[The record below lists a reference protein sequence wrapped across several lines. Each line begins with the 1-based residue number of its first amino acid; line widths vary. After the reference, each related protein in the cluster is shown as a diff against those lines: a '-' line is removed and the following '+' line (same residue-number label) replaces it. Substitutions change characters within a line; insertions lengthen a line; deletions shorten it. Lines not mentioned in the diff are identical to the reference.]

1 MNTLTKGFARRVLSM
16 LLATIMVFS
25 LGIVGLTTASA
36 ANVELAETG
45 RTFLVGEYLYFI
57 NHYVDGINANWIS
70 SGGVAWAHLW
80 NGNTTY
86 DAKFVL
92 YDGTAEAE
100 GAVYRAKINKEYDY
114 KNLIITRNASNSTG
128 PWNGEWNRTGDMTFD
143 SNNCITKIY
152 KDGTTYESKAY
163 YPTRDVYLV
172 GTFNGWIYDDGHQ
185 MVDTGANYRY
195 ELTLSLEANTT
206 YEFKIL
212 QYGTWYGNTGTMNS
226 GNCTNWT
233 FGADTGNCKITTTTA
248 GDYKFDYWGD
258 THTLTV
264 TYPEVHIPFSAEVI
278 AIAKDTVVEQGEPII
293 VNTSVIGTPAD
304 RGFFVSD
311 MRLYRVTGTG
321 VDGPYGLINDQLQYA
336 TTGLALG
343 TYEFYVQADVV
354 ADGETNTW
362 TSDRFSATVVEAE
375 ADTITI
381 SAANVNVYA
390 GQTTTINVTPKLS
403 SNIASNLVTYEFYLG
418 NTKVDTNTKGTYDV
432 ETTDADASTTRT
444 YRIVAST
451 TDSNGAPI
459 SAETTVTVTIHSTSG
474 GDGIVTIYFK
484 SAESYGYVPSIKFGA
499 DGTYAEMTKAGAVIG
514 HNTTNTGHYWW
525 YSATTTAVDGKVEF
539 SLTSP
544 RFFKD
549 CTYTLDVTKE
559 APEQDGSYEY
569 YFAIDNLNLVT
580 SDIINVTGKSYKNY
594 FNTIIDMVTELTPGE
609 LVQTGS
615 TFEYYA
621 LGDAN
626 NDGKLNIRD
635 ATIIQKDLA
644 QITELSY
651 AGNVVADVN
660 GDGNVTIKDATAIQ
674 KQLAGL

>member
-36 ANVELAETG
+36 ANIELAETG
-45 RTFLVGEYLYFI
+45 KTFKKIYFKPGI
-57 NHYVDGINANWIS
+57 WDVDGAKFAAWVWDGGSGWWATVSNGSEDGVYTITSNTAFSSVKLLRKNSADTTPNDWDYVWDETNDISLGDNNYVSITGWENANFS
-70 SGGVAWAHLW
+70 TS
-80 NGNTTY
+80 TY
-86 DAKFVL
+86 
-92 YDGTAEAE
+92 TPAEN
-100 GAVYRAKINKEYDY
+100 V
-114 KNLIITRNASNSTG
+114 
-128 PWNGEWNRTGDMTFD
+128 F
-143 SNNCITKIY
+143 
-152 KDGTTYESKAY
+152 
-163 YPTRDVYLV
+163 LV
-172 GTFNGWIYDDGHQ
+172 GTFNDWDYEAGLTTY
-185 MVDTGANYRY
+185 TGSNYHY
-195 ELTLSLEANTT
+195 ELTVTLEANKT

-212 QYGTWYGNTGTMNS
+212 QYGIWYGNTGTMDS

-233 FGADTGNCKITTTTA
+233 FGADAGNCKITTTTA
-248 GDYKFDYWGD
+248 GDYKFDFWGD

-311 MRLYRVTGTG
+311 MRLYRVISTTES
-321 VDGPYGLINDQLQYA
+321 DGPYGLINDQLQYA
-336 TTGLALG
+336 TTDLALG
-343 TYEFYVQADVV
+343 TYEFYVEADVV

-390 GQTTTINVTPKLS
+390 GQTTTIKVTPKLS

-418 NTKVDTNTKGTYDV
+418 DTKVDTNTKGTYDV
-432 ETTDADASTTRT
+432 ETTDADAGTTRT

-451 TDSNGAPI
+451 TDSKGTPI

-499 DGTYAEMTKAGAVIG
+499 DGTYAEMTKTGAVIG

-559 APEQDGSYEY
+559 APETDGSYEY
-569 YFAIDNLNLVT
+569 YFAIDNLNLV
-580 SDIINVTGKSYKNY
+580 SGEVINVTGTSYKNY
-594 FNTIIDMVTELTPGE
+594 YNTIIDMVTELTPGE

-644 QITELSY
+644 EITELSY

-660 GDGNVTIKDATAIQ
+660 NDGNVTIKDATAIQ

>member
-36 ANVELAETG
+36 ANIELAETG
-45 RTFLVGEYLYFI
+45 AWAGGDYLFYDPHNDWGANDISTAAYFWNSTTNVNKWVYMSFATGDSDIQSVKVPDGTWTHVLFCRMKKGSTATSFNSSDYYNKTNDLTLPSDGNNFYTANSLSWSGE
-57 NHYVDGINANWIS
+57 VANLTGSWS
-70 SGGVAWAHLW
+70 YRGVCLSGEFNSWASGVASKMDH
-80 NGNTTY
+80 
-86 DAKFVL
+86 
-92 YDGTAEAE
+92 
-100 GAVYRAKINKEYDY
+100 
-114 KNLIITRNASNSTG
+114 TG
-128 PWNGEWNRTGDMTFD
+128 SGDNYVRTVT
-143 SNNCITKIY
+143 
-152 KDGTTYESKAY
+152 
-163 YPTRDVYLV
+163 
-172 GTFNGWIYDDGHQ
+172 
-185 MVDTGANYRY
+185 
-195 ELTLSLEANTT
+195 LEANKT
-206 YEFKIL
+206 YEFKVNS
-212 QYGTWYGNTGTMNS
+212 YGDWYGNTGTMES
-226 GNCTNWT
+226 DNCTDWT
-233 FGADTGNCKITTTTA
+233 FSTSDGNAKIKTTSAGEYIFTFNTGS
-248 GDYKFDYWGD
+248 
-258 THTLTV
+258 HTLTV

-311 MRLYRVTGTG
+311 LRLYRVTDTG

-336 TTGLALG
+336 TTDLALG
-343 TYEFYVQADVV
+343 TYEFYVEADVV
-354 ADGETNTW
+354 ADGETKTW

-418 NTKVDTNTKGTYDV
+418 DTKVDTNTKGTYDV
-432 ETTDADASTTRT
+432 ETTDADAGTTRT

-559 APEQDGSYEY
+559 APETDGSYEY
-569 YFAIDNLNLVT
+569 YFAIDNLNLV
-580 SDIINVTGKSYKNY
+580 SSEVINVTGTSYKNY
-594 FNTIIDMVTELTPGE
+594 YNTIIDMVTELTPGE
-609 LVQTGS
+609 LVQTGY

-635 ATIIQKDLA
+635 TTIIQKDLA

-651 AGNVVADVN
+651 AGNVVADVT

>member
-36 ANVELAETG
+36 ANIELAETG
-45 RTFLVGEYLYFI
+45 KTFKKIYFKPGI
-57 NHYVDGINANWIS
+57 WDVDGAKFAAWVWDGGSGWWATVSNGSEDGVYTITSNTAFSSVKLLRKNSADTTPNDWDYVWDETNDISLGDNNYVSITGWENANFS
-70 SGGVAWAHLW
+70 TS
-80 NGNTTY
+80 TY
-86 DAKFVL
+86 
-92 YDGTAEAE
+92 TPAEN
-100 GAVYRAKINKEYDY
+100 V
-114 KNLIITRNASNSTG
+114 
-128 PWNGEWNRTGDMTFD
+128 F
-143 SNNCITKIY
+143 
-152 KDGTTYESKAY
+152 
-163 YPTRDVYLV
+163 LV
-172 GTFNGWIYDDGHQ
+172 GTFNDWDYEAGLTTY
-185 MVDTGANYRY
+185 TGSNYHY
-195 ELTLSLEANTT
+195 ELTVTLEANKT

-212 QYGTWYGNTGTMNS
+212 QYGIWYGNTGTMDS

-233 FGADTGNCKITTTTA
+233 FGADAGNCKITTTTA
-248 GDYKFDYWGD
+248 GDYKFDFWGD

-311 MRLYRVTGTG
+311 MRLYRVISTTES
-321 VDGPYGLINDQLQYA
+321 DGPYGLINDQLQYA
-336 TTGLALG
+336 TTDLALG
-343 TYEFYVQADVV
+343 TYEFYVEADVV

-390 GQTTTINVTPKLS
+390 GQTTTIKVTPKLS

-418 NTKVDTNTKGTYDV
+418 DTKVDTNTKGTYDV
-432 ETTDADASTTRT
+432 ETTDADAGTTRT

-451 TDSNGAPI
+451 TDSKGTPI
-459 SAETTVTVTIHSTSG
+459 RAEATVTVTIHSTSG

-499 DGTYAEMTKAGAVIG
+499 DGTYAEMTKTGAVIG

-559 APEQDGSYEY
+559 APETDGSYEY
-569 YFAIDNLNLVT
+569 YFAIDNLNLV
-580 SDIINVTGKSYKNY
+580 SSEVINVTGTSYKNY
-594 FNTIIDMVTELTPGE
+594 YNTIIDMVTELTPGE

-644 QITELSY
+644 EITELSY

-660 GDGNVTIKDATAIQ
+660 NDGNVTIKDATAIQ